1 MSSPRPASLAGR
13 LGVRQN
19 ESATKEVTPAEEEL
33 CFSVA
38 LSSPT
43 VMKAV
48 EVHWDPWL
56 LGGRGADAARRGLSP
71 RIVGDEHRGVLV
83 LGGKVGHTF
92 KVVAWHDQM
101 PTRRCGHRQQ
111 AGAWRP
117 LYFVAAG
124 TGEG

>member
-43 VMKAV
+43 LMKAV
-48 EVHWDPWL
+48 EVHGTP
-56 LGGRGADAARRGLSP
+56 GFSAG
-71 RIVGDEHRGVLV
+71 VGPTPPVEVCHR
-83 LGGKVGHTF
+83 
-92 KVVAWHDQM
+92 
-101 PTRRCGHRQQ
+101 
-111 AGAWRP
+111 
-117 LYFVAAG
+117 
-124 TGEG
+124 E